1 MTDSTFRALVI
12 TEHPEK
18 AFKRTIEERRI
29 SDLPEGEVL
38 VRVHYSSLNYKDG
51 LSSIGNRGVTRKY
64 PHTPGIDASGI
75 VESSASDAFKFGDEV
90 IVTSYD
96 LGMNTSGGYG
106 QYIRVPAAWVVPLPE
121 GLTLK
126 EAMAYGTAGYTAA
139 LAVDALLKNGITP
152 EQGGVVVTG
161 STGGVGSVS
170 VALLAKLGFE
180 VTAATGKPD
189 EAAFLK
195 MLGASGIVSREDVND
210 ESGKPILKPQWI
222 GAVDTVGGATLA
234 TLLKSLDRGG
244 AAAATGLVASPDL
257 PTSVFPFI
265 LRGVSLLGIDSG
277 ETPMALRQA
286 IWGRLAGDWKLPQ
299 LNALMVD
306 CTLDT
311 LGPEIDKIL
320 KGQQRGRVVVDLES

>member
-1 MTDSTFRALVI
+1 MTDSSFRALVI
-12 TEHPEK
+12 TEQREK
-18 AFKRTIEERRI
+18 TFTRAIEERHIR
-29 SDLPEGEVL
+29 DLPEGEVL

-51 LSSIGNRGVTRKY
+51 LSCTGNRGVTRNY
-64 PHTPGIDASGI
+64 PHTPGIDASGV
-75 VESSASDAFKFGDEV
+75 VESSKSSEFKPGDEV

-96 LGMNTSGGYG
+96 LGMNTSGGFG
-106 QYIRVPAAWVVPLPE
+106 QYIRVPAAWVVPLPQ

-126 EAMAYGTAGYTAA
+126 EGMVYGTAGYTAG
-139 LAVDALLKNGITP
+139 LAVNALLKHGVTP
-152 EQGGVVVTG
+152 DQGGAVVTG
-161 STGGVGSVS
+161 ATGGVGSVS

-189 EAAFLK
+189 EEAFLK
-195 MLGASGIVSREDVND
+195 TLGASGIVSREEVND
-210 ESGKPILKPQWI
+210 DSGKPLLKTQWI
-222 GAVDTVGGATLA
+222 GAVDTVGGTTLA
-234 TLLKSLDRGG
+234 TLLKSMDRSG
-244 AAAATGLVASPDL
+244 AVAVTGLVASPDL